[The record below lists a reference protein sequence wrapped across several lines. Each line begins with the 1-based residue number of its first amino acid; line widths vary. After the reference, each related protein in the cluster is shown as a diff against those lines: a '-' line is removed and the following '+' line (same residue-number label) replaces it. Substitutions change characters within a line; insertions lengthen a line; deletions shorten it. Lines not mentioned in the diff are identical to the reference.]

1 MNDPTPETLDES
13 LRATARVLLDL
24 AKKHVPRRLD
34 RVRLFARA
42 TRAAI
47 DALSPTERGPGF
59 VVRTWELPELTP
71 STQQT
76 LEFIWT
82 KFDSC
87 ITSAKARAI
96 LLAHATRLAADDL
109 SPDEQTR
116 ALSEAT
122 QIIGSPP

>member
-1 MNDPTPETLDES
+1 M
-13 LRATARVLLDL
+13 LLDL
-24 AKKHVPRRLD
+24 AKKRVPRRLD

-47 DALSPTERGPGF
+47 DALSPAERGPGF

-71 STQQT
+71 STQQA

-87 ITSAKARAI
+87 ITSATARAI
-96 LLAHATRLAADDL
+96 LLAYATRLAADDL
-109 SPDEQTR
+109 SPDEQAR